1 MPPDQR
7 EDAVHEAVVAV
18 AEECPKWLAD
28 DLPLEVVERR
38 LVLRVGGAIH
48 NWQRR
53 QHRQEMGRESLDECA
68 DLKGDPG
75 IHPDGALT
83 SWGVEAALDFT
94 RVIFTRLGL
103 RLALGWTYANPSVAP
118 LGSIAVHS
126 IDGAVSPFGWLRAS
140 EHSRL
145 GLGPIVR
152 VPGMEVVARTREAC
166 GSEVQV
172 APSGC
177 GEPVD
182 ALAVRGPWLRL
193 GLGASWGP

>member
-1 MPPDQR
+1 M
-7 EDAVHEAVVAV
+7 
-18 AEECPKWLAD
+18 
-28 DLPLEVVERR
+28 
-38 LVLRVGGAIH
+38 I
-48 NWQRR
+48 
-53 QHRQEMGRESLDECA
+53 
-68 DLKGDPG
+68 
-75 IHPDGALT
+75 I
-83 SWGVEAALDFT
+83 
-94 RVIFTRLGL
+94 TRLGL

-118 LGSIAVHS
+118 LGSIAVQS

-152 VPGMEVVARTREAC
+152 VGWTSMSGQPDRTTTRTTTASGWWVTPGVRVGWQWSPSQALGLTAGVEAGWVLPGMEVVARTREAC